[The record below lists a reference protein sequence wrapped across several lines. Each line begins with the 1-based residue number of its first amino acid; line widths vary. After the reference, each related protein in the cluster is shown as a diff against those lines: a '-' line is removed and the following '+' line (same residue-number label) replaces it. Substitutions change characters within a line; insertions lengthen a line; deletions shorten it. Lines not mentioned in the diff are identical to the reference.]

1 MVEFIWPKEGIVIR
15 TPWLLLIEFN
25 RIWKNKIPKKRET
38 DQTVSFVC
46 DTHTTNSQMEMR
58 REKQTNKA
66 ERITYKQTKAQING
80 WIFLYRNKCES
91 FVQITKSQKHMS
103 IFTLFVVTCILT
115 PSFEASKQEKTHGAT
130 KSVPLLTYYLYA
142 FVFTVFNAL
151 SFPCVVIYVKVK
163 WRWQLRKVRLKMKLN
178 AESNECFA
186 TLNRPPPIFHECKTQ
201 TVKIETFDLWPTSCC
216 CYG

>member
-115 PSFEASKQEKTHGAT
+115 PLFERSEQEKTHGAT

-151 SFPCVVIYVKVK
+151 SMCCDIRESEMAMTTEKSEIE
-163 WRWQLRKVRLKMKLN
+163 N
-178 AESNECFA
+178 EAECGEQWMFCNIKSASPDFS
-186 TLNRPPPIFHECKTQ
+186 
-201 TVKIETFDLWPTSCC
+201 WM
-216 CYG
+216 